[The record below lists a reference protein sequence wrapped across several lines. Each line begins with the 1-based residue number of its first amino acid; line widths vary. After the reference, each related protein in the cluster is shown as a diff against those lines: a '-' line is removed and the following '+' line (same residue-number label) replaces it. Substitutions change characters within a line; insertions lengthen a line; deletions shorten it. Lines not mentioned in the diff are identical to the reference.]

1 MCAKIFQILTAV
13 LCLILFGTAGSFAQA
28 VFTVSSTQPT
38 AADIG
43 HAELAGSIGLTVVTG
58 TSVAAPLNITY
69 SAPITNNNSSEIT
82 ITGTGALALSTVSL
96 DRATNS
102 LLVGVAAGGQVGDSI
117 EISGVRVAIA
127 GLNLSQVSASI
138 YSPSPSANSVTSG
151 ETNPVVIASVMQPFS
166 IDQSSQPPLS
176 YAHGTVTQWSTS
188 FTIAEIYPNAFAA
201 SAAGVGRIRIV
212 PFPAIPEGLQIHF
225 PTSVFS
231 GDAIFRTVS
240 GSTETV
246 PRTDGSTDVV
256 YQFIEGANS
265 IGTREAFVFS
275 ATMSGSAAGS
285 GTIQFQAA
293 LIPIGLAVPSP
304 EFPSTD
310 MPRYAE
316 RLLPDE
322 IELVSGT
329 TELFFPFRSK
339 SEDAYTGVALTNPL
353 NYRVRATLTAYDA
366 AGRQITGENI
376 TNPVQVD
383 LARKGQYARLASEI
397 FGSDFNASSNGM
409 IRVVGRSPNLRGFY
423 LTGDNSG
430 PKLDGS
436 VGIVPSAFSWQLP
449 VVSHQGIAPFNL
461 LEIYNPGTADA
472 PLNLRLM
479 DGNGNQVATQSTT
492 IVPGGTL
499 LGDFGQ
505 IFNIYLHSFSGG
517 YIRGDSELPLIVREN
532 FGNAL
537 EANVLDVKA
546 AISQT
551 SYSIPHF
558 ASGAQYSTELTL
570 VNADS
575 SFPADITL
583 TPFNDAGVA
592 IADPANV
599 IIMPGAQVIRTVA
612 SLFPGLG
619 SGLVTGSIK
628 VAVKTTNRGPILYA
642 PPLLGCVRFAN
653 IDGSASASL
662 PLLITPSNDF
672 VYSHLAQ
679 NSDWFTGV
687 AVLNPNAEPASVTVA
702 VYTSEGLQTGT
713 YATTLQP
720 GERFSKLVYE
730 LVPAS
735 RGQLGGYVRVSSN
748 AYVTSFALFGTNDLQ
763 SLSAIPPQDAK

>member
-1 MCAKIFQILTAV
+1 MCAKIFQILTTV
-13 LCLILFGTAGSFAQA
+13 VCLILFGTAGSFAQA

-58 TSVAAPLNITY
+58 TTVAAPLNITY

-82 ITGTGALALSTVSL
+82 INGTGALAGSTVGL

-102 LLVGVAAGGQVGDSI
+102 LLVTVAAGGHVGDSL
-117 EISGVRVAIA
+117 EITGVRVAIA

-138 YSPSPSANSVTSG
+138 YSPSPSANSITSG
-151 ETNPVVIASVMQPFS
+151 ETNPVVIPKIMQPFS
-166 IDQSSQPPLS
+166 IDESSQPPLS
-176 YAHGTVTQWSTS
+176 YAHGTVTQWSTT
-188 FTIAEIYPNAFAA
+188 FTIAEIYPNAFAG
-201 SAAGVGRIRIV
+201 SAAGVGRIRII
-212 PFPAIPEGLQIHF
+212 PFPSIPEGLQLIF
-225 PTSVFS
+225 PASVVS
-231 GDAIFRTVS
+231 GDAMFRTIS
-240 GSTETV
+240 GNSEPV
-246 PRTDGSTDVV
+246 PRADGSTDVV
-256 YQFIEGANS
+256 YQFIEGAHS
-265 IGTREAFVFS
+265 FTAKESFVFS

-285 GTIQFQAA
+285 GSIQFQAE
-293 LIPIGLAVPSP
+293 LVPIGLATPTQ

-310 MPRYAE
+310 IPRYAE

-322 IELVSGT
+322 IDLVSGT

-339 SEDAYTGVALTNPL
+339 SEDTYTGVALTNPL

-366 AGRQITGENI
+366 AGNVITGKDV

-383 LARKGQYARLASEI
+383 LSRRGQYAKLASEI
-397 FGSDFNASSNGM
+397 FGDDFNASSNGM
-409 IRVVGRSPNLRGFY
+409 IRVVGQSPNLRGFY
-423 LTGDNSG
+423 LIGDNSG

-436 VGIVPSAFSWQLP
+436 IGIVPNAFSWHLP
-449 VVSHQGIAPFNL
+449 VVFHQGITPFNL
-461 LEIYNPGTADA
+461 LEIYNPGTAYA
-472 PLNLRLM
+472 PVNLRLL

-499 LGDFGQ
+499 LGDFRQ
-505 IFNIYLHSFSGG
+505 IFNIDLQSFQGG
-517 YIRGDSELPLIVREN
+517 YIQGDSVLPLIVREN
-532 FGNAL
+532 FGNAF
-537 EANVLDVKA
+537 ESNVLDVKA
-546 AISQT
+546 EISQT

-570 VNADS
+570 VNTDPSFIADV
-575 SFPADITL
+575 TL
-583 TPFNDAGVA
+583 TPFNDGGVE
-592 IADPANV
+592 IASPVNV
-599 IIMPGAQVIRTVA
+599 KIMPGAQAIRTVA

-619 SGLVTGSIK
+619 SSLVTGSIQ
-628 VAVKTTNRGPILYA
+628 VAVKATNRGPILYA

-679 NSDWFTGV
+679 DQSWFTGV
-687 AVLNPNAEPASVTVA
+687 AVLNQNVEPAYVTVE
-702 VYTSEGLQTGT
+702 VYTSEGAPTGSYT
-713 YATTLQP
+713 TTLQP

-730 LVPAS
+730 LIPAS
-735 RGQLGGYVRVSSN
+735 QGQLGGYVRVSSN
-748 AYVTSFALFGTNDLQ
+748 VYVTSFALFGTNDLR